1 MIELN
6 QLEQLIY
13 IAENKTISKAAK
25 ELLIS
30 QPALSRS
37 MQKLESDLGVELF
50 DHYKNKI
57 VLNKNGELAVK
68 HAQKIIKSI
77 QTMINDVQDYD
88 QSFHR
93 ISIATCSPAPMWD
106 IEPLIKELYPQIN
119 IQTAVINKKDLLT
132 KLKEKEYHLV
142 ITPEY
147 IDDSQYF
154 CIPYVEEDLLLS
166 LPLNHPL
173 ASKKEIKFHDLDG
186 QTMLLYSNIGFWHD
200 LHMQKT
206 PKTKYLLQEERLTFN
221 EIVKASTLPSYTS
234 NLSIKRE
241 GKMSDRVI
249 LPINEEEAHVTYY
262 VVMLKKNK
270 KKYKDLIDKIEHY
283 YDMFVPIVEEE
294 ENYISY
300 DKAIPLVYAALEPL
314 GEEYEDIAYKAFN
327 ERWIDVYSSEDKVG
341 GGYCLSVY
349 NNHPYILLNY
359 DNSLDSV
366 STLVHELGHGV
377 YGYLSQKNQEYYNA
391 QPSIFT
397 HEVAST
403 TNEALLYEFLI
414 KNAGND
420 KQKAYYITQYM
431 DFIKDTLYTQTMY
444 AEFER
449 DVHAM
454 LENNENVNTLVL
466 NDLWS
471 HLLKKYY
478 GNDFE
483 VDPLAM
489 IGWAR
494 IPHFY
499 NSFYVYKYATGCSS
513 AISFAQDILND
524 GPEDYLNFLKKG
536 GSDKPLN
543 LLKSGGVDL
552 TNDKSIQVSIDKF
565 NKLLVELEKLTNN

>member
-37 MQKLESDLGVELF
+37 MQRLESDLGVELF

-106 IEPLIKELYPQIN
+106 IEPLIKELYPQIT

-186 QTMLLYSNIGFWHD
+186 QTMLLNSNIGFWHD

-262 VVMLKKNK
+262 VVML
-270 KKYKDLIDKIEHY
+270 
-283 YDMFVPIVEEE
+283 
-294 ENYISY
+294 
-300 DKAIPLVYAALEPL
+300 
-314 GEEYEDIAYKAFN
+314 
-327 ERWIDVYSSEDKVG
+327 
-341 GGYCLSVY
+341 
-349 NNHPYILLNY
+349 
-359 DNSLDSV
+359 
-366 STLVHELGHGV
+366 
-377 YGYLSQKNQEYYNA
+377 
-391 QPSIFT
+391 
-397 HEVAST
+397 
-403 TNEALLYEFLI
+403 
-414 KNAGND
+414 
-420 KQKAYYITQYM
+420 
-431 DFIKDTLYTQTMY
+431 
-444 AEFER
+444 
-449 DVHAM
+449 
-454 LENNENVNTLVL
+454 
-466 NDLWS
+466 
-471 HLLKKYY
+471 
-478 GNDFE
+478 
-483 VDPLAM
+483 
-489 IGWAR
+489 
-494 IPHFY
+494 
-499 NSFYVYKYATGCSS
+499 
-513 AISFAQDILND
+513 
-524 GPEDYLNFLKKG
+524 
-536 GSDKPLN
+536 
-543 LLKSGGVDL
+543 
-552 TNDKSIQVSIDKF
+552 
-565 NKLLVELEKLTNN
+565 